1 MKYGM
6 SNSKTVWLVIN
17 FRIFRILSGHPVFTN
32 SVYTVFTTMCA
43 AMTMNFLNL
52 RSECGV
58 ISCNYILHYY
68 VCDCELVCEVVNYY
82 HSLQL
87 LVLLSFVYFFM
98 YSCPV
103 CWIIGY
109 RMGRCVS
116 VLLFVDRSFST
127 HIRSNWFVF
136 DIP

>member
-68 VCDCELVCEVVNYY
+68 VCGCELVCEVVNYY

-103 CWIIGY
+103 CWIIRY
-109 RMGRCVS
+109 HIGRCVS
-116 VLLFVDRSFST
+116 VLLSVDNSFLV
-127 HIRSNWFVF
+127 HIRSN
-136 DIP
+136 